1 MKKTTEKKTET
12 KQIVIAPPN
21 LKIATFL
28 IRGTSPYVQHAFG
41 GKAAK
46 QMREMQVA
54 GSAGK
59 NKNKK
64 QPKDFDAMREDAT
77 HYSEEGWIGIPAAA
91 FRNAM
96 VSACRIAGFVM
107 AKAKLSIFCI
117 EDGYDKHS
125 GDGLVK
131 ITKGTPIHKEH
142 HVTLASGVMDIHARP
157 MWMPGWEAQVR
168 IRYDADQFTETD
180 IANLMMRVG
189 MQIGVGEG
197 RHDSKKSCGMGWGCF
212 ELA

>member
-1 MKKTTEKKTET
+1 MKAPAKPTTES
-12 KQIVIAPPN
+12 KQIVISPPN
-21 LKIATFL
+21 LKIATFK

-41 GKAAK
+41 GKAAA
-46 QMREMQVA
+46 QMRETQVA
-54 GSAGK
+54 GSTA
-59 NKNKK
+59 KNKK
-64 QPKDFDAMREDAT
+64 KKEPKDFDGMREDAT
-77 HYSEEGWIGIPAAA
+77 HYSDEGWIGIPAAA

-96 VSACRIAGFVM
+96 ISACRVAGFVM
-107 AKAKLSIFCI
+107 TKAKLSLFCM
-117 EDGYDKHS
+117 EDGYDRHS

-142 HVTLASGVMDIHARP
+142 HVRLATGVIDIHARP
-157 MWMPGWEAQVR
+157 MWMPGWESMVR

-180 IANLMMRVG
+180 VANLMMRVG

-197 RHDSKKSCGMGWGCF
+197 RHDSKTSCGMGWGTF

>member
-1 MKKTTEKKTET
+1 MSKDTKPKAEA
-12 KQIVIAPPN
+12 KQIVISPPN
-21 LKIATFL
+21 LKITTFK

-41 GKAAK
+41 AK
-46 QMREMQVA
+46 INTQMREAQLA

-59 NKNKK
+59 NKKK
-64 QPKDFDAMREDAT
+64 KECKDFDAMREDAT

-96 VSACRIAGFVM
+96 VSACRLAGFPM
-107 AKAKLSIFCI
+107 TKAKLSLFCL

-131 ITKGTPIHKEH
+131 ITKGKPIHKEH
-142 HVTLASGVMDIHARP
+142 HVRLATGVIDIHARP
-157 MWMPGWEAQVR
+157 MWMPGWEAVVR
-168 IRYDADQFTETD
+168 IRHDSDQFTEND
-180 IANLMMRVG
+180 VACLMMRVG

-197 RHDSKKSCGMGWGCF
+197 RHDSKTSCGMGWGCF